1 MGLILFLAL
10 GTYLKQIRKVLTCEA
25 DKWPVKQRFFFSD
38 EGFTKFSHLDAT
50 LIPSVHSEVGNHSK
64 TTQKTKWKAFY
75 APKFKKKID
84 RSLRSVND

>member
-1 MGLILFLAL
+1 MAGE
-10 GTYLKQIRKVLTCEA
+10 TTN
-25 DKWPVKQRFFFSD
+25 FFFSD

-75 APKFKKKID
+75 APKFKKKSID
-84 RSLRSVND
+84 PSDLSMTDEGKPRGSI